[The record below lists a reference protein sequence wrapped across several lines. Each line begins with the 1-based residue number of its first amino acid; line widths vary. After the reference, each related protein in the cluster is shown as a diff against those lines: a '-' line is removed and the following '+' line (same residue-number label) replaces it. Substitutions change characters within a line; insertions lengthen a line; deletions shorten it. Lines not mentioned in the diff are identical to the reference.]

1 MLLNPKDIPLSEMPF
16 IGSIETVLCHLLL
29 DDRELDPPVLEA
41 AIRCVVVAT
50 GLLSP

>member
-16 IGSIETVLCHLLL
+16 IGSIETVLCHLLF
-29 DDRELDPPVLEA
+29 DAVNS
-41 AIRCVVVAT
+41 IRRFWKLSLLIAT